1 MQQRLSPVAQRLL
14 AFEQKLK
21 WIGVAV
27 LWLCLGIPSLW
38 LERAAL
44 RRMVEYFTWTSL
56 RILLFSYRSWT
67 GVGLL
72 ICLSATLVV
81 LLGHSRYELFGL
93 WPWEQRRLER
103 LAQKI
108 CLKGS
113 RHPLWQILRLHE
125 MVLRPEQGQRALE
138 R

>member
-14 AFEQKLK
+14 AFEQKLD
-21 WIGVAV
+21 WVCLSL
-27 LWLCLGIPSLW
+27 LWLIIGIPSLW
-38 LERAAL
+38 LEREAL

-56 RILLFSYRSWT
+56 RLLLFSYRSWT

-72 ICLSATLVV
+72 VCLSATLVV

-93 WPWEQRRLER
+93 WPWERRRLER
-103 LAQKI
+103 KAKKI
-108 CLKGS
+108 CLQGS

-125 MVLRPEQGQRALE
+125 MVLWSEAE
-138 R
+138 RRD